1 MRNIRHLLVT
11 ILCIIAANAYGFDGK
26 HVCYDHVDMPSE
38 FDGHVNIGLSLEAFA
53 DPIYYHD
60 TKSHI
65 MYEINKHTKEAT
77 VGQGYEDEH
86 NALAYPPIGS
96 NENWYSFWV
105 NIVIP
110 STITY
115 GNETYTVTAIAPY
128 AFHKASEIQT
138 VKLPET
144 IKRIGVNA
152 FSWCTSLKEIITVR

>member
-65 MYEINKHTKEAT
+65 MYEINIRHWLILQLE
-77 VGQGYEDEH
+77 VM
-86 NALAYPPIGS
+86 
-96 NENWYSFWV
+96 
-105 NIVIP
+105 
-110 STITY
+110 
-115 GNETYTVTAIAPY
+115 
-128 AFHKASEIQT
+128 
-138 VKLPET
+138 
-144 IKRIGVNA
+144 RIG
-152 FSWCTSLKEIITVR
+152 TVFG